1 VCQTTLSDGTSC
13 YVKSAGRSIFEGYMK
28 TCYNSYA
35 CPNIDAAV
43 PVAHPPNIAL
53 FVALGALAVAAA
65 ALQLA
70 ATD

>member
-1 VCQTTLSDGTSC
+1 
-13 YVKSAGRSIFEGYMK
+13 MK